1 MSRLS
6 LALIN
11 QLTETLRQLQIDF
24 NEIKNRQPTS
34 GKSGVLGY
42 TSQTDNEWDKS
53 GTLTSPAP
61 NMGLSIGFEI
71 TYTAD
76 GSQPYPIVNPFADLQ
91 FRSASHP
98 TWETMEYN
106 EVGWLQWTDGN
117 GNSATANAY
126 LTENE
131 GFEGNQL
138 VYQWRIYVGYFG
150 SLEYRLKA
158 FTRGSSRGSITVEIV
173 T

>member
-11 QLTETLRQLQIDF
+11 QLNETLRQLQIDF

-42 TSQTDNEWDKS
+42 TSQTNNTWDKS
-53 GTLTSPAP
+53 GTLQSPEP
-61 NMGLSIGFEI
+61 NFGLSIGFEI

-91 FRSASHP
+91 FRSASDP
-98 TWETMEYN
+98 TWRTMEYN
-106 EVGWLQWTDGN
+106 AAGWLSWTDNN
-117 GNSATANAY
+117 GASATATNY
-126 LTENE
+126 LREVE

-138 VYQWRIYVGYFG
+138 VTKWTMYISYFG

-158 FTRGSSRGSITVEIV
+158 FTRGSSRGNIAVEII
-173 T
+173 

>member
-34 GKSGVLGY
+34 GRSGVLGY
-42 TSQTDNEWDKS
+42 TSQTNNTWDAS
-53 GTLTSPAP
+53 GVLQSPSS
-61 NMGLSIGFEI
+61 NQGLSIGFII
-71 TYTAD
+71 TFTAD
-76 GSQPYPIVNPFADLQ
+76 GSQPYPIINPFADLQ

-106 EVGWLQWTDGN
+106 NAGWLQWTDNN

-126 LTENE
+126 LTENV
-131 GFEGNQL
+131 GFEGNPL

-150 SLEYRLKA
+150 RVEYRLKA
-158 FTRGSSRGSITVEIV
+158 FTRGTSRGNITVEIDQ
-173 T
+173 